1 MKVTNL
7 ERIKTSEKDS
17 LKMVRNGMPV
27 GIRVSSV
34 ERINFDIKLE
44 IEKLIELKENRQY
57 SILINKLNSSLQPFE
72 SFEGIPSNLTKFKSL
87 LMELYFLE
95 NNYDK
100 VISFANNIV
109 ENSEDE
115 NLKSSAQIF
124 LARSLIKIGS
134 SVEAENLLKINGW
147 FDEINSESDPEKLFI
162 LAELMRLK
170 EDYNK
175 AMELVSYIIAFNS
188 QNTEWTQPSELLCA
202 ELYAELKMYDS
213 AKEVINQISLLYPD
227 SIENEK
233 AQELAIKIEQI
244 ENENI

>member
-1 MKVTNL
+1 
-7 ERIKTSEKDS
+7 
-17 LKMVRNGMPV
+17 
-27 GIRVSSV
+27 
-34 ERINFDIKLE
+34 
-44 IEKLIELKENRQY
+44 
-57 SILINKLNSSLQPFE
+57 
-72 SFEGIPSNLTKFKSL
+72 
-87 LMELYFLE
+87 MELYFLE

-134 SVEAENLLKINGW
+134 SVESENLLKINGW

-188 QNTEWTQPSELLCA
+188 QNTEWTQPSELL
-202 ELYAELKMYDS
+202 
-213 AKEVINQISLLYPD
+213 
-227 SIENEK
+227 
-233 AQELAIKIEQI
+233 
-244 ENENI
+244 